1 MNKSCNLFF
10 GHAGIAA
17 DLDPSRFSDQEA
29 WNSWDLVVV
38 AEGLEFWTDLAG
50 VEEVDGH
57 LLVLGYLVEFWCEAV
72 ARPMKRTAPS
82 LVARRFC
89 ACSTVTL
96 VKS

>member
-1 MNKSCNLFF
+1 M
-10 GHAGIAA
+10 
-17 DLDPSRFSDQEA
+17 DTSRFSDQEA

-72 ARPMKRTAPS
+72 AVRTG
-82 LVARRFC
+82 
-89 ACSTVTL
+89 CSSDEENSPL
-96 VKS
+96 FGG